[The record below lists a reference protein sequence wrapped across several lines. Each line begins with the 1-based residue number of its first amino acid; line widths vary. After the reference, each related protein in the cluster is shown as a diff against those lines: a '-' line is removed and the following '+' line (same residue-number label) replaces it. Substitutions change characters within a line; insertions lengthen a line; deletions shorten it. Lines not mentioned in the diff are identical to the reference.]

1 MVTEP
6 PKVFISYSW
15 ASQEYGERVVAL
27 AEQLTADGVHV
38 LFDRWDLREGQD
50 KHVFMEKA
58 VTDPTVRRVLVLCD
72 PTYAAKADGRQGGV
86 GTETLIISPEVYR
99 EASQEK
105 FVPVIMESD
114 EAGRVVVPKYLDGR
128 IYIDLSDD
136 THRSPEYEKLIRN
149 IFGKPELSR
158 PQVGRPP
165 AYVEEGRIVLRTG
178 RSLEA
183 FRDAV
188 IRDRPHQMGLL
199 DDFLGRLA
207 DAYER
212 QVIQVPGAL
221 EDLDLALSKSI
232 DDFAPYKEEFLGLLQ
247 FITKSDDCV
256 RFFEQLH
263 EFFEWLAN
271 RRRSQKPVKW
281 EEGTETENLTFLG
294 WELFLYAVAAALR
307 SARFEAVPVLLEPFL
322 LTSWKGEGPKLRSY
336 AAMEGSYRIL
346 QDVTQKRLGTR
357 WVSYAA
363 NLLQTR
369 ATDRDWPF
377 EALMEADFVLWF
389 RAAANDRESAWY
401 PHTAAYAEMMPVLP
415 LFTRAHSARFFGRV
429 SVALGVTDRN
439 DLLQKFETIPDRLF
453 FEVGHFWGGRG
464 AYAELFQL
472 DKVGTR

>member
-27 AEQLTADGVHV
+27 AEQLTTDGAHV
-38 LFDRWDLREGQD
+38 MFDRWDLREGQD

-105 FVPVIMESD
+105 FVPVIMERD
-114 EAGRVVVPKYLDGR
+114 EGGRVVVPTYLDGR

-136 THRSPEYEKLIRN
+136 AHRSSEYEKLIRN

-158 PQVGRPP
+158 PQIGRPP
-165 AYVEEGRIVLRTG
+165 AYVEEGRVVLTTG

-188 IRDRPHQMGLL
+188 MRDRPHQLGLL

-207 DAYER
+207 DAYAS
-212 QVIQVPGAL
+212 QVIQVPGTV
-221 EDLDLALSKSI
+221 EELDLALSKSI
-232 DDFAPYKEEFLGLLQ
+232 EDFTPYREEFLGLLR
-247 FITKSDDCV
+247 FITKSDDSV
-256 RFFEQLH
+256 RFFERLH
-263 EFFEWLAN
+263 DFFERLAN
-271 RRRSQKPVKW
+271 CRRSQNPVKW
-281 EEGTETENLTFLG
+281 QEGTETENLTFLG

-307 SARFEAVPVLLEPFL
+307 SGRFEAVPVLLEPFL
-322 LTSWKGEGPKLRSY
+322 LTSRRGDGARLRSY
-336 AAMEGSYRIL
+336 AAIEGSYRVL
-346 QDVTQKRLGTR
+346 QEVTQKRLGTR

-363 NLLQTR
+363 HLLQSR
-369 ATDRDWPF
+369 ASDREWPF
-377 EALMEADFVLWF
+377 EALMEADFVLWL
-389 RAAANDRESAWY
+389 RATTDDRESTWY

-415 LFTRAHSARFFGRV
+415 LFTRAHSAKFFSRV
-429 SVALGVTDRN
+429 AVALGVADRN
-439 DLLQKFETIPDRLF
+439 DLLKKFEAIPDQLF
-453 FEVGHFWGGRG
+453 FEVGHFWGGRK

-472 DKVGTR
+472 DKIGTR